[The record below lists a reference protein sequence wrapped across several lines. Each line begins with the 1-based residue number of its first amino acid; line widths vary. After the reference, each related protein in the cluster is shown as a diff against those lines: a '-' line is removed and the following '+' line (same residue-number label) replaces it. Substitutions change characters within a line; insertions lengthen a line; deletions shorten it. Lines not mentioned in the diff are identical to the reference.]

1 MSDLPSPKY
10 SLWECMAAAL
20 ALATRAL
27 EEVRALARIPGPQG
41 KQGIPGRDGL
51 GFDAIEPIDDD
62 GEYGFK
68 FVAAG
73 QVVKECRF
81 RKPVANFADVYR
93 GIWKPGDY
101 RRGEIVTYG
110 GSAFLAKADTE
121 DKPEKSDAWV
131 LWVKRGRDG
140 RDVQPECATGRP
152 VKLK

>member
-10 SLWECMAAAL
+10 SLWECLAAAL

-27 EEVRALARIPGPQG
+27 EEVRALARLPGPQG

-51 GFDAIEPIDDD
+51 GFDAIETIDDD
-62 GEYGFK
+62 GDYGFK

-81 RKPVANFADVYR
+81 RKPVANMADAYR
-93 GIWKPGDY
+93 GVWKAGDY
-101 RRGEIVTYG
+101 RRGEVVTYG
-110 GSAFLAKADTE
+110 GSSFLAKADTK
-121 DKPEKSDAWV
+121 DKPEQSDAWV

-140 RDVQPECATGRP
+140 RDAQSERVAGP